1 MSKTLIP
8 AQRRA
13 WIQEYLAIHK
23 IVRSIELSDQ
33 LATSEATIRRDLEW
47 LESEGIAER
56 THGGAIF
63 SQRMLLETQYFH
75 RAQVH
80 AEEKQK
86 IGMAAA
92 ALVEDGDIIFV
103 NSGTTTTQFIR
114 HLPRNTHIT
123 LITNNLSA
131 CLEIGEPG
139 FEILVPGGEYQPR
152 SNSVAG
158 RFAIDNLNQV
168 YASKAFIG
176 VDGLTLAQGC
186 TVPSNA
192 EAEMDRLMIERTR
205 GPIIVVTDHSKWG
218 VVSNFEIAKLSQIHK
233 LVTNEGFDPLACAAL
248 ADLKIEI
255 IMASKGGVTPPL
267 P

>member
-23 IVRSIELSDQ
+23 IVRSIEL
-33 LATSEATIRRDLEW
+33 
-47 LESEGIAER
+47 LESEGIVER
-56 THGGAIF
+56 THGGAIY
-63 SQRMLLETQYFH
+63 SQRMRLETQYFH

-80 AEEKQK
+80 AEEKRK
-86 IGMAAA
+86 IGLAAA
-92 ALVEDGDIIFV
+92 SLVKDGDIIFV

-114 HLPRNTHIT
+114 HLPRNAHIT

-131 CLEIGEPG
+131 CLEIGESG
-139 FEILVPGGEYQPR
+139 FEILVPGGEFQPR

-158 RFAIDNLNQV
+158 RFAIENLNQV

-192 EAEMDRLMIERTR
+192 EAEIDRLMIERTR
-205 GPIIVVTDHSKWG
+205 GPIIILSDHSKWG
-218 VVSNFEIAKLSQIHK
+218 VVSNFEIAKVNQINK
-233 LVTNEGFDPLACAAL
+233 LVTNEEFDPLACAEL
-248 ADLKIEI
+248 AELNIEI
-255 IMASKGGVTPPL
+255 VLASTIAPM
-267 P
+267 